1 MLGLTRLLAGPSV
14 LSARLD
20 AGLAVDHR
28 AVGDDPVQPPIEV
41 DGAVAATVPAPYVV
55 VGVDQREEASWP

>member
-20 AGLAVDHR
+20 AGAIDHR

-41 DGAVAATVPAPYVV
+41 DEAVAATVPAPHVV

>member
-41 DGAVAATVPAPYVV
+41 DEAVAATVPAPHVV